1 MFKLL
6 IGACLIMAA
15 SAQTAQ
21 QSGSQFRCNLNAMNP
36 AARQR
41 HAALGR
47 QLWSA
52 VRERTELP
60 NGYAFRLDAD
70 RISPA
75 LVTEWMA
82 MEQKCCPFF
91 NFQLEMQPE
100 RGPVWM
106 RLTGAPGV
114 KDFIRL
120 EFPAFSSSI

>member
-1 MFKLL
+1 MFKML
-6 IGACLIMAA
+6 IGAFLLMAA

-21 QSGSQFRCNLNAMNP
+21 QSGSQFRCNLNAMKP
-36 AARQR
+36 AERQR
-41 HAALGR
+41 HAALGK
-47 QLWSA
+47 QLWPA
-52 VRERTELP
+52 VSERTELP
-60 NGYAFRLDAD
+60 NGYAFRLDVD

-91 NFQLEMQPE
+91 GFQLELQPE
-100 RGPVWM
+100 KGPVWM

-120 EFPAFSSSI
+120 EFPAPSSSI